1 DPRIDEDIR
10 QRLAAGSLRH
20 GLLETE

>member
-1 DPRIDEDIR
+1 EDIR

>member
-1 DPRIDEDIR
+1 IDEDIR

>member
-1 DPRIDEDIR
+1 DEDIR